1 MNSPQILVAL
11 FVLLLAV
18 AIPLATLVVQLFRLM
33 QWMSRGNDP
42 TRGDRPHFTGPV
54 LALLFSTLA
63 ASDFTNY
70 EPLRT
75 IAQINPVPLAARAY
89 FTVTMLVLAVLSW
102 AYAGGLKD
110 RLLRRLGIGRA

>member
-63 ASDFTNY
+63 AS
-70 EPLRT
+70 
-75 IAQINPVPLAARAY
+75 AY

-110 RLLRRLGIGRA
+110 RLLRRLGIGRG